1 MPHPNDPAPRMGAYQ
16 ERQWALLS
24 RLRQGHAFDAGAL
37 DGDVQHD
44 HVSGA
49 NAFRKPYFVPRVHFS
64 FGFFDDT
71 MPESIRKRIEKVEA
85 ANPDWGITVWGPDAS
100 RELMR
105 VRFPWALEKYD
116 AFKYHIQR
124 SDMSRYAIL
133 HTFGGVYMDLDYR
146 LRAPLRVITGYLG
159 EQYPRS
165 SVFVNR
171 TPNGIRAMSLSNSF
185 MIARIPG
192 EAFWE
197 EVLRSI
203 ARVRGNG
210 RGLSR
215 YTKIM
220 RSTGPEQVSSVARRF
235 NARADTSEA
244 HAVVGLET
252 SRFNP
257 CSACAVGSS
266 CAKGA
271 KVMAVHENAGSW
283 KSATGRAYMHFY
295 CQRRTYFVV
304 VPIMLVLLAICTTLC
319 VLYVRK
325 RKPPMDLRT

>member
-1 MPHPNDPAPRMGAYQ
+1 MLLDMLREGQ
-16 ERQWALLS
+16 ER
-24 RLRQGHAFDAGAL
+24 
-37 DGDVQHD
+37 DGIPMVGDEMRD

-49 NAFRKPYFVPRVHFS
+49 QPFRKPYFVPRVHFS

-71 MPESIRKRIEKVEA
+71 MPDSIRKRIEKVEA
-85 ANPDWGITVWGPDAS
+85 ANPDWDITVWGPDAS

-105 VRFPWALEKYD
+105 VRFPWALGKYD

-146 LRAPLRVITGYLG
+146 LRAPLRDITDYLG
-159 EQYPRS
+159 KQYPQS

-192 EAFWE
+192 EPFWE
-197 EVLRSI
+197 DVLRSI
-203 ARVRGNG
+203 SRVRGNG
-210 RGLSR
+210 KGLSR

-235 NARADTSEA
+235 NARADTGEK

-271 KVMAVHENAGSW
+271 QVMAVHENAGSW

-295 CQRRTYFVV
+295 CQRRTYFVI
-304 VPIMLVLLAICTTLC
+304 VPIILVLLAVCITLC
-319 VLYVRK
+319 ILYARK
-325 RKPPMDLRT
+325 RRHTKTTNA